1 MEVKGEMKEYH
12 ERVKA
17 VTEKANHLRDVLLVP
32 VFDTATGKFI
42 NDHRARAERL
52 ESVTKSSIFEGLGKG
67 AATIQATWSNALRQ
81 YCNQRGQ
88 MPSDELLASAHQ
100 AIENAIFATAGKGRQ
115 DIGGL
120 ILEAANISTTEGI
133 LMRDRMVALI
143 LPVMLLSVTGNIVS
157 YIPGTFN
164 QSEIFKIWRVAAS
177 TFGDL
182 SSGDKITHSFAG
194 QYSSMDQRFLT
205 GTGNG
210 TKTGSS
216 NEFDLNSNSK
226 WGGIRPFKKKS
237 IKILHDRNIVA
248 KDDGAN
254 ALHGSFVVGGSTI
267 TVTGTVNYASGIVHP
282 VFSTAPANGI
292 EVHVC
297 IDIDIEKDPTLIP
310 AVNHEMD
317 SRTVYPHES
326 AIEASTTLQSLWALR
341 RELNLNADSMA
352 MLAMRNLLSA
362 DKDRK
367 HLADMYFY
375 MKGQKSWNMHVPD
388 STYFQEHYETVKQ
401 TLLEIDAV
409 LMAQTGTSG
418 LVGIVADS
426 KSAVLFKSMKEPN
439 FVPAPGYARIP
450 QPHYVGKLF
459 GMWDLYEDP
468 QRSTDY
474 SSLCYAKGKS
484 IGEAGYIAG
493 DAIPAMAFKH
503 AMQSDLKYENTL
515 WELAYRD
522 LNPFD
527 GREYFMELA
536 ITDTAV

>member
-1 MEVKGEMKEYH
+1 MKEYH
-12 ERVKA
+12 ERVRSI
-17 VTEKANHLRDVLLVP
+17 TEKANHLRDALLVP
-32 VFDTATGKFI
+32 VVDQATGRFI
-42 NDHRARAERL
+42 TDHRVRAERL
-52 ESVTKSSIFEGLGKG
+52 EGATKGSIFEGLGKG
-67 AATIQATWSNALRQ
+67 AAMIQATWSNALRQ
-81 YCNQRGQ
+81 YCNQRGY
-88 MPSDELLASAHQ
+88 MPSEEMLASAHQ
-100 AIENAIFATAGKGRQ
+100 ALINAITATATGRQ
-115 DIGGL
+115 EVGGMV
-120 ILEAANISTTEGI
+120 LEAANISTTEGI

-182 SSGDKITHSFAG
+182 HANDRITHNFAG

-226 WGGIRPFKKKS
+226 WGSVRPFKKKS
-237 IKILHDRNIVA
+237 IKIIHDRNVVA
-248 KDDGAN
+248 VDDGAA
-254 ALHGSFVVGGSTI
+254 ALHGTFVVGGTTI

-282 VFSTAPANGI
+282 VFSTAPATGI
-292 EVHVC
+292 EVHVG

-317 SRTVYPHES
+317 SKTLYPHEA
-326 AIEASTTLQSLWALR
+326 AIEASTTLQSLWGLR
-341 RELNLNADSMA
+341 REFNLNADSMA

-375 MKGQKSWNMHVPD
+375 MKGQKSWNMHVPA

-401 TLLEIDAV
+401 TLLEIDAT
-409 LMAQTGTSG
+409 LMSQTGTSG
-418 LVGIVADS
+418 LIGLVADS
-426 KSAVLFKSMKEPN
+426 KTAVLFKSMKEPN
-439 FVPAPGYARIP
+439 FVAAPGYVRIP
-450 QPHYVGKLF
+450 QPHYVGRLF

-474 SSLCYAKGKS
+474 STLCYAKGKN

-536 ITDTAV
+536 ITDVAEG

>member
-1 MEVKGEMKEYH
+1 MKGYKE
-12 ERVKA
+12 RATA
-17 VTEKANHLRDVLLVP
+17 VTGKANHLRDVLLVP
-32 VFDTATGKFI
+32 VVDQSTGRFIDNLASRNAMLEATTP
-42 NDHRARAERL
+42 N
-52 ESVTKSSIFEGLGKG
+52 SIFEALGKG
-67 AATIQATWSNALRQ
+67 ASTIQATWSNALRH
-81 YCNQRGQ
+81 YCTTRGR

-100 AIENAIFATAGKGRQ
+100 ALENAIFASAGNGRQ
-115 DIGGL
+115 EIGGMV
-120 ILEAANISTTEGI
+120 LEAANISTTEGI

-143 LPVMLLSVTGNIVS
+143 LPVMLQSVTGNIVS

-182 SSGDKITHSFAG
+182 TVGDKITHNFAG

-205 GTGNG
+205 GTGNAS
-210 TKTGSS
+210 KTGSS

-237 IKILHDRNIVA
+237 IKILHDRNVVA
-248 KDDGAN
+248 VDDGVS
-254 ALHGSFVVGGSTI
+254 ALHGSFVVGGATI

-282 VFSTAPANGI
+282 VFSTAPALGI
-292 EVHVC
+292 SIHVAV
-297 IDIDIEKDPTLIP
+297 DIDIEKDPTLIP
-310 AVNHEMD
+310 AINHEMD
-317 SRTVYPHES
+317 SRVVYPHEA
-326 AIEASTTLQSLWALR
+326 AIEASTTLQSLWGLR
-341 RELNLNADSMA
+341 REFNLNADSMA

-367 HLADMYFY
+367 HLADMYFF

-401 TLLEIDAV
+401 TLLEIDAA

-418 LVGIVADS
+418 LVGIVADP
-426 KSAVLFKSMKEPN
+426 KSAVMFKSMKEPN
-439 FVPAPGYARIP
+439 FVPALGYTRIP
-450 QPHYVGKLF
+450 QPHYIGRLF
-459 GMWDLYEDP
+459 GMWDIYEDP

-474 SSLCYAKGKS
+474 SNLCYAKGKG
-484 IGEAGYIAG
+484 IGEAGYVAG

-503 AMQSDLKYENTL
+503 AMKSDLKYENTL

-522 LNPFD
+522 INPFD

-536 ITDTAV
+536 ITDTEE

>member
-1 MEVKGEMKEYH
+1 MKEYH
-12 ERVKA
+12 ERVKT
-17 VTEKANHLRDVLLVP
+17 VTDKANHLRDVLLVP
-32 VFDTATGKFI
+32 VLDQATGEFI
-42 NDHRARAERL
+42 GDQRSRAGLL
-52 ESVTKSSIFEGLGKG
+52 ESATKNSVFEGLGKG
-67 AATIQATWSNALRQ
+67 AATIQATWSNALRH
-81 YCNQRGQ
+81 YCLQRGH
-88 MPSDELLASAHQ
+88 MPSDEMLACAHQ
-100 AIENAIFATAGKGRQ
+100 ALENAIFASAGKGRQ
-115 DIGGL
+115 DVGGML
-120 ILEAANISTTEGI
+120 LEAANISTTEGI

-182 SSGDKITHSFAG
+182 TANDRITHNFAG

-210 TKTGSS
+210 TKTGSGTTD
-216 NEFDLNSNSK
+216 FDLNSNTK
-226 WGGIRPFKKKS
+226 WGGVRPFKKKS
-237 IKILHDRNIVA
+237 IKILHDRNVVA
-248 KDDGAN
+248 KDDGAG
-254 ALHGSFVVGGSTI
+254 ALHGSFVISGSTI

-292 EVHVC
+292 EVHVG

-317 SRTVYPHES
+317 SRTIYPHES
-326 AIEASTTLQSLWALR
+326 AIEASTTLQSLWSLR
-341 RELNLNADSMA
+341 REYNLNADSMA

-375 MKGQKSWNMHVPD
+375 MKGQVSWNMHVPEQ
-388 STYFQEHYETVKQ
+388 TYFQEHYETLKQ
-401 TLLEIDAV
+401 SLLEVDAT
-409 LMAQTGTSG
+409 LMSQNGYSG
-418 LVGIVADS
+418 LVGIVADP
-426 KSAVLFKSMKEPN
+426 KSAVVIKSMREPN
-439 FVPAPGYARIP
+439 FVSAPGYVRIP
-450 QPHYVGKLF
+450 QPHYVGRLF

-468 QRSTDY
+468 QRSADY
-474 SSLCYAKGKS
+474 SCLCFAKGKGL
-484 IGEAGYIAG
+484 GEAGYVAG

-503 AMQSDLKYENTL
+503 AMKSDLKYENTL

-527 GREYFMELA
+527 GRDYFMELA
-536 ITDTAV
+536 ITNQE

>member
-1 MEVKGEMKEYH
+1 MNEGYQ
-12 ERVKA
+12 ERIKTVA
-17 VTEKANHLRDVLLVP
+17 EKANHLRDVLLYP
-32 VFDTATGKFI
+32 VVDKATGRFI
-42 NDHRARAERL
+42 GDPKARAAGL
-52 ESVTKSSIFEGLGKG
+52 EAATKASIFEGLGQG

-81 YCNQRGQ
+81 YCWQHGH
-88 MPSDELLASAHQ
+88 MPSDEMLASAHQ
-100 AIENAIFATAGKGRQ
+100 ALENALFATAGKGRQ
-115 DIGGL
+115 TIGGMV
-120 ILEAANISTTEGI
+120 LEAANISTTEGI

-143 LPVMLLSVTGNIVS
+143 LPVMLLSVTGNMVS

-164 QSEIFKIWRVAAS
+164 QSEIFKVWRVAAS

-182 SSGDKITHSFAG
+182 TSGDLITHNFSG

-205 GTGNG
+205 ATGNG
-210 TKTGSS
+210 TKTGDGTTD
-216 NEFDLNSNSK
+216 FDLNATDK
-226 WGGIRPFKKKS
+226 WGAVRPFKKKS
-237 IKILHDRNIVA
+237 VKIFHDRNMVA
-248 KDDGAN
+248 KDDGAG
-254 ALHGSFVVGGSTI
+254 ALHGSFTVSGSTI
-267 TVTGTVNYASGIVHP
+267 TVTGTVNYATGVVHP

-292 EVHVC
+292 EVHVG

-310 AVNHEMD
+310 AINHEMD
-317 SRTVYPHES
+317 SRTLYPHES

-341 RELNLNADSMA
+341 REFNLNADNMA

-367 HLADMYFY
+367 HLADMYFF

-388 STYFQEHYETVKQ
+388 SLYFQEHYETVRQ
-401 TLLEIDAV
+401 TLLEVDAM

-426 KSAVLFKSMKEPN
+426 KSAVMFKSMKEPN
-439 FVPAPGYARIP
+439 FVPAPGYVRIP
-450 QPHYVGKLF
+450 QPHYVGRLF

-474 SSLCYAKGKS
+474 SSLCYAKGKN
-484 IGEAGYIAG
+484 IGEAGYVAG

-527 GREYFMELA
+527 GREYFMELV
-536 ITDTAV
+536 ITDEEE

>member
-1 MEVKGEMKEYH
+1 MKEYH
-12 ERVKA
+12 ERVRA
-17 VTEKANHLRDVLLVP
+17 VTDKANHMRDVLLVP
-32 VFDTATGKFI
+32 VLDQSTGQFI
-42 NDHRARAERL
+42 GDQRARADRL
-52 ESVTKSSIFEGLGKG
+52 EAATKSSIFEGLGKS
-67 AATIQATWSNALRQ
+67 APMIQATWSNALRQ
-81 YCNQRGQ
+81 YCLHRGRL
-88 MPSDELLASAHQ
+88 PSDDMLASAYQ
-100 AIENAIFATAGKGRQ
+100 ALENAIFATAGKGQ
-115 DIGGL
+115 QKVGGMV
-120 ILEAANISTTEGI
+120 LEAANISTTEGI

-143 LPVMLLSVTGNIVS
+143 LPVMLLSVTGNIIS

-182 SSGDKITHSFAG
+182 TVNDRITHNFSG

-210 TKTGSS
+210 TKTGSGTTD
-216 NEFDLNSNSK
+216 FDLNSNTK

-237 IKILHDRNIVA
+237 IKIMHDRNVVA
-248 KDDGAN
+248 IDDGAA
-254 ALHGSFVVGGSTI
+254 ALHGSFVVGGTTI

-292 EVHVC
+292 EIHVG

-317 SRTVYPHES
+317 SRTIYPHES
-326 AIEASTTLQSLWALR
+326 AIEASTTLQSLWTLR
-341 RELNLNADSMA
+341 REFNLNADSMA

-367 HLADMYFY
+367 HLSDMYFF
-375 MKGQKSWNMHVPD
+375 MKGQKSWNMHIPD
-388 STYFQEHYETVKQ
+388 QVYFQEHYETLKQ
-401 TLLEIDAV
+401 TLLEVDSD
-409 LMAQTGTSG
+409 LMSQTGTSG
-418 LVGIVADS
+418 LVGIVADA
-426 KSAVLFKSMKEPN
+426 KSAVVLKSMREPN
-439 FVPAPGYARIP
+439 FISPPGYVRIP
-450 QPHYVGKLF
+450 QPHYIGRLF

-468 QRSTDY
+468 QRATDY
-474 SSLCYAKGKS
+474 SCLCYAKGKGL
-484 IGEAGYIAG
+484 GEAGYVAG

-536 ITDTAV
+536 ITNQP